1 MRIEG
6 LIVSLTHLISIYC
19 VYFVRST
26 VCALGHLSATH
37 SVLRLYARS
46 FKIPVGGG
54 GNVDSLLRRIRS
66 NLLDCLN
73 YRLHFKHRSDFHGEM
88 EKYFWSACA
97 EKPFLL
103 I

>member
-1 MRIEG
+1 MED
-6 LIVSLTHLISIYC
+6 S
-19 VYFVRST
+19 
-26 VCALGHLSATH
+26 
-37 SVLRLYARS
+37 
-46 FKIPVGGG
+46 
-54 GNVDSLLRRIRS
+54 VDSLLRRIRS

-103 I
+103 IKKKKKILSHHVEL